1 MKTIRV
7 HVTIW
12 TMWCESL
19 RACKS
24 NTSIKD
30 DENLLLYFDFVI
42 LRDYLLKFH
51 MHQNFLFEKTF
62 TKQFHVY
69 VYYKPLT
76 LTSQQIIRDMTFI
89 TSQGWNKFQLFSFA
103 KSLETIPLLWYQLL
117 QCHLPSRL
125 TPRQPLLLSI
135 SCHKVRI
142 LLI

>member
-19 RACKS
+19 RACES

-30 DENLLLYFDFVI
+30 DENLLLYFDFVM

-103 KSLETIPLLWYQLL
+103 KSLEII
-117 QCHLPSRL
+117 S
-125 TPRQPLLLSI
+125 LLSI
-135 SCHKVRI
+135 IAMSFTQLSDIASTFIVVSFMLQSSNSMDLK
-142 LLI
+142 